1 MMNFGDKT
9 WLSSKTFWTSVV
21 TFGIGGAQALGYT
34 IPPYAIEMLMAFGL
48 YSLRDAIGKK

>member
-1 MMNFGDKT
+1 MNFGDKT